1 MKKKLML
8 PWIGCDK
15 FLMNGGRTFE
25 ETPMPTIVSPIP
37 GTFAGQVF
45 GVDCAAPLTG
55 ADVASID
62 AAMDQHAVLIFRDQP
77 LNDEQQLTF
86 TRRFGQLERY
96 ETPGHIRKREEERLA
111 GGIADFSNLTRD
123 GSVMSPEDRVW
134 LFKLGDRL
142 WHSDSSFRP
151 VPAKYSLL
159 SGRTIPSRGGD
170 TEFADMRAAYDALDE
185 ETKAEIEDLVCEH
198 SLIHSRE
205 TIGFADITPEERE
218 HFRPVRHPL
227 VRTDRRTGRKSLFLS
242 AHAGAILGWTIPEAR
257 MFLRDLTEHATQPQF
272 VYRHHWRPGDLVMW
286 DNRTTMHRARRF
298 QRSEVRDVRRTTLAG
313 DAAEATADVGC
324 CD

>member
-1 MKKKLML
+1 MA
-8 PWIGCDK
+8 
-15 FLMNGGRTFE
+15 
-25 ETPMPTIVSPIP
+25 SSS
-37 GTFAGQVF
+37 GT
-45 GVDCAAPLTG
+45 
-55 ADVASID
+55 
-62 AAMDQHAVLIFRDQP
+62 R
-77 LNDEQQLTF
+77 
-86 TRRFGQLERY
+86 
-96 ETPGHIRKREEERLA
+96 TPGHIRKREEERLA